1 MRITCIWRHS
11 PIAWHQRQCPAVSH
25 ILNARSNMSVFAKA
39 TASRSRTRK
48 TVIAGIAAIGAA
60 ALVLTGCAPT
70 ETDNGNTGGE
80 ERDLTLKIGTLL
92 PQTGGL
98 AFLGP
103 PEEAGVAL
111 AVKEI
116 NEANLG
122 IQVEV
127 EYGDSGDPDNKAY
140 ATAVPNLISQDV
152 TAIIGA
158 AASGVS
164 KLVIDQITGAGILQL
179 SPANTSPDFTTWDD
193 DNLYWRTA
201 PSDLLQGEVLGNL
214 IAADGHSTLGM
225 IVLNDA
231 YGTGLQKVTGEVF
244 EAAGG
249 EVVAEELFNVGDANF
264 TAQITGVMSQNP
276 DALALI
282 TFDEAYTIIPA
293 LKDAGYDTSNIY
305 LVDGNL
311 KQFGEDLPADSM
323 TGAKGT
329 TPGPVLEDDFQERLS
344 TAYQEVLGGAAPLE
358 DFSYAAESY
367 DAVVLL
373 ALAALAA
380 GSTEGADMAAKMQE
394 VSGGSGDGEKAT
406 DFASAAQIILDG
418 GTADYDG
425 YSGPITFDE
434 NGDPTEAT
442 IGIFQYG
449 EDNMH
454 TRIN

>member
-1 MRITCIWRHS
+1 
-11 PIAWHQRQCPAVSH
+11 
-25 ILNARSNMSVFAKA
+25 MSVFAKA

-60 ALVLTGCAPT
+60 ALVLTGCAPSEPNST
-70 ETDNGNTGGE
+70 PGGE
-80 ERDLTLKIGTLL
+80 KRDLTLKIGTLL

-111 AVKEI
+111 AAKEI
-116 NEANLG
+116 NAAKLG
-122 IQVEV
+122 ITVDV
-127 EYGDSGDPDNKAY
+127 VYGDSGDPDNKAY
-140 ATAVPNLISQDV
+140 ATTVPELLGKNVS
-152 TAIIGA
+152 AIIGA

-164 KLVIDQITGAGILQL
+164 KLVIDQITGAGVIEF
-179 SPANTSPDFTTWDD
+179 SPANTSPDFTNWDD

-201 PSDLLQGEVLGNL
+201 PSDLLQGEVLGNQ
-214 IAADGHSTLGM
+214 IAADGASTLGM

-231 YGTGLQKVTGEVF
+231 YGTGLQKVTQETF

-249 EVVAEELFNVGDANF
+249 KVVAAPMFNTGDTNF
-264 TAQITGVMSQNP
+264 SAQISEVMAQNP

-282 TFDEAYTIIPA
+282 TFDEIYTIAPA
-293 LKDAGYDTSNIY
+293 LKDAGFDMSKVY

-311 KQFGEDLPADSM
+311 KQFGTDLPPG
-323 TGAKGT
+323 TLVGPNGEGAKGT
-329 TPGPVLEDDFQERLS
+329 TPGPVLQDDFQQRLN
-344 TAYQEVLGGAAPLE
+344 TAYQEDLKGAEPLS

-367 DAVVLL
+367 DAVILL

-380 GSTEGADMAAKMQE
+380 NSTDGKDIASKLQE
-394 VSGGSGDGEKAT
+394 VSGGSGKGKKAT
-406 DFASAAQIILDG
+406 DFKSAAQIILDG
-418 GTADYDG
+418 GVVDYDG